1 MVKGGLSDRLVERSV
16 APAREKSAEELAR
29 ILDAAE
35 AVLASGGY
43 DGLRVDDVLEA
54 AGLSTRAF
62 YRHFKGKSE
71 LFVAL
76 IDREMAG
83 ANERLGARLRRAGGP
98 EEQVRAW
105 VSATVALAYDP
116 RLAARTRLFFV
127 GNETLATEFPV
138 ELERCVRMLLEPLE
152 AAISA
157 GVDAGVFHTDDP
169 EADAVAI
176 HHLCTGL
183 MSDRLMGTGSM
194 TRERAVA
201 LSERFALAALTH
213 QGAK

>member
-1 MVKGGLSDRLVERSV
+1 M
-16 APAREKSAEELAR
+16 
-29 ILDAAE
+29 
-35 AVLASGGY
+35 
-43 DGLRVDDVLEA
+43 
-54 AGLSTRAF
+54 
-62 YRHFKGKSE
+62 
-71 LFVAL
+71 
-76 IDREMAG
+76 
-83 ANERLGARLRRAGGP
+83 
-98 EEQVRAW
+98 RAW

-152 AAISA
+152 AAIAA

-183 MSDRLMGTGSM
+183 MSDRLMGSGSM

-201 LSERFALAALTH
+201 LAERFALAALTR
-213 QGAK
+213 